1 MSAIQ
6 RPLTAVPRWVLL
18 FFVAFLAVQ
27 TVWKAQIRPGS
38 PRAEDLPTAP
48 RPGTLKIASL
58 GEPATLARLA
68 MLYLQSYDYSSTN
81 ALPYRRLDY
90 ARLIDWLGSI
100 QDLDPLSE
108 YPLFSAARVYAEVP
122 DPGRQRMMLEFVYT
136 KFLEDPNRRWPAAA
150 QAAIVAKHKLK
161 DLPLA
166 LKYARGIERLTTTA
180 DVPLWAKQMEIFILE
195 DMNEL
200 EAVRIMIGGLLAS
213 GRIKDLAERIFL
225 EKRLTALEKLH
236 GSRSS
241 SH

>member
-1 MSAIQ
+1 
-6 RPLTAVPRWVLL
+6 
-18 FFVAFLAVQ
+18 
-27 TVWKAQIRPGS
+27 
-38 PRAEDLPTAP
+38 
-48 RPGTLKIASL
+48 
-58 GEPATLARLA
+58 

>member
-1 MSAIQ
+1 MSANQ
-6 RPLTAVPRWVLL
+6 RPLAAVPRWVLL
-18 FFVAFLAVQ
+18 SFVAFLALQ

-38 PRAEDLPTAP
+38 PRAEDLPAAP
-48 RPGTLKIASL
+48 RSVVLKIASL

-68 MLYLQSYDYSSTN
+68 MLYLQSFDYSSTN

-90 ARLIDWLGSI
+90 VRLIDWLGSI

-136 KFLEDPNRRWPAAA
+136 KFLEAPNRRWPAAA
-150 QAAIVAKHKLK
+150 QAALVAKHRLK

-166 LKYARGIERLTTTA
+166 LRYARGIERLATTA
-180 DVPLWAKQMEIFILE
+180 DVPLWARQMEIFILE

-200 EAVRIMIGGLLAS
+200 ETAKIMIGGLLAS
-213 GRIKDLAERIFL
+213 GRIKDLAEKNFL
-225 EKRLTALEKLH
+225 EKRLAQLGGLRQQ
-236 GSRSS
+236 SDPPP
-241 SH
+241 

>member
-1 MSAIQ
+1 M
-6 RPLTAVPRWVLL
+6 
-18 FFVAFLAVQ
+18 
-27 TVWKAQIRPGS
+27 
-38 PRAEDLPTAP
+38 AP

-90 ARLIDWLGSI
+90 VRLIDWLGSI

-108 YPLFSAARVYAEVP
+108 YPLFSAARVYAEVSDP
-122 DPGRQRMMLEFVYT
+122 DRQRLMLAFVYAR
-136 KFLEDPNRRWPAAA
+136 FLEDPNRRWPAAA
-150 QAAIVAKHKLK
+150 QAALVAKHRLK

-195 DMNEL
+195 DMNEF
-200 EAVRIMIGGLLAS
+200 EAARIMIGGLLAS
-213 GRIKDLAERIFL
+213 GRIQDLAERIFL
-225 EKRLTALEKLH
+225 EKRLTALDRLT
-236 GSRSS
+236 GSGSP
-241 SH
+241 